1 MKARTKKSA
10 LVLGIIVIPALLG
23 AFYLFSENPSGII
36 TQDTEFTNDD
46 SSDEKD
52 FVFAFYSE
60 IAKDSPE
67 SNLFLS
73 PFSISTAFSMAYEG
87 AAGNTASE
95 MQQVFGFISDDQKR
109 RESISDTL
117 ARLDS
122 KNDLYK
128 LQIANA
134 LWIKDGYQ
142 IKQDYL
148 DTATTYYD
156 STVDNVDFVTNDGVN
171 KINRWTSEKTQGKIK
186 DVLAPDST
194 DELTRMVITNAIYFK
209 GKWGNQFNP
218 GNTSDKLF
226 WLDKDKSVTV
236 PMMKSPADMFNYYE
250 TKDLQAIKMYYV
262 GGDISMIVLLPKD
275 KNGLGSLED
284 SLNMQK
290 LDFIR
295 DMMTMQ
301 PLTIQMPK
309 FEFET
314 EYKLVDSLENLGIHD
329 AFDENNADFQGMTD
343 EQVYLDQAIH
353 KAFVNVNEEG
363 TEAAAITALV
373 VRAQSGP
380 PEPRHEFVADHPFV
394 FIIQENNTGE
404 ILFIGRLANPLI

>member
-1 MKARTKKSA
+1 M
-10 LVLGIIVIPALLG
+10 VLGIIVIPALLG
-23 AFYLFSENPSGII
+23 AFYLFSETSSGII
-36 TQDTEFTNDD
+36 TQDTEFANDD

-67 SNLFLS
+67 SNLFFS
-73 PFSISTAFSMAYEG
+73 PFGISTAFSMAYEG

-109 RESISDTL
+109 REAISDTL
-117 ARLDS
+117 AKLDS
-122 KNDLYK
+122 KNDMYK

-134 LWIKDGYQ
+134 LWVKDGYQ

-236 PMMKSPADMFNYYE
+236 PMMKSPADMFDYYE

-295 DMMTMQ
+295 DMMTRE

-314 EYKLVDSLENLGIHD
+314 EYNLVDSLENLGIHD

-404 ILFIGRLANPLI
+404 ILFIGRLANPLV

>member
-1 MKARTKKSA
+1 LKARTKKLA

-23 AFYLFSENPSGII
+23 AFYLFSETSSGII
-36 TQDTEFTNDD
+36 TQDTEFANDD

-109 RESISDTL
+109 REAISDTL
-117 ARLDS
+117 AKLDS

-134 LWIKDGYQ
+134 LWVKDGYQ

-236 PMMKSPADMFNYYE
+236 PMMKSPADMFDYYE

-295 DMMTMQ
+295 DMMTRE

-329 AFDENNADFQGMTD
+329 AFDKNNADFQGMTD

-404 ILFIGRLANPLI
+404 ILFIGRLANPLV

>member
-1 MKARTKKSA
+1 M
-10 LVLGIIVIPALLG
+10 IPVLLG
-23 AFYLFSENPSGII
+23 AFYLFSETQSGII

-46 SSDEKD
+46 SSYEKD

-73 PFSISTAFSMAYEG
+73 PFGISTAFSMAYEG
-87 AAGNTASE
+87 SAGNTASE
-95 MQQVFGFISDDQKR
+95 IQQVFGFISDDQKR

-117 ARLDS
+117 AKLDS
-122 KNDLYK
+122 KNDMYK

-134 LWIKDGYQ
+134 LWVNEDST

-156 STVDNVDFVTNDGVN
+156 STVDNVDFVTDDGVN

-209 GKWGNQFNP
+209 GKWGQQFNP

-250 TKDLQAIKMYYV
+250 TKDLQAIQMYYV

-275 KNGLGSLED
+275 KNGLDSLED

-290 LDFIR
+290 LDSIR
-295 DMMTMQ
+295 DMMTRE

-314 EYKLVDSLENLGIHD
+314 EYNLVDSLYNLGIHD
-329 AFDENNADFQGMTD
+329 AFDENIADFQGMTD
-343 EQVYLDQAIH
+343 EQVYLEQAIH

-373 VRAQSGP
+373 IRATSGP
-380 PEPRHEFVADHPFV
+380 PEPRHEFIADHPFV

-404 ILFIGRLANPLI
+404 ILFIGRLANPLV

>member
-1 MKARTKKSA
+1 M
-10 LVLGIIVIPALLG
+10 VLGIIVIPALLG

-36 TQDTEFTNDD
+36 TQDTKFTNDD

-117 ARLDS
+117 AKLDS

-134 LWIKDGYQ
+134 LWVKDGYQ
-142 IKQDYL
+142 IKQNYL

-171 KINRWTSEKTQGKIK
+171 KINKWTSEKTQGKIK

-226 WLDKDKSVTV
+226 WLDKDNSVTV
-236 PMMKSPADMFNYYE
+236 PMMKSPADMFDYYE

-295 DMMTMQ
+295 DMMTRE

-329 AFDENNADFQGMTD
+329 AFDKNNADFQGMTD

-404 ILFIGRLANPLI
+404 ILFIGRLANPLV

>member
-1 MKARTKKSA
+1 MKTR
-10 LVLGIIVIPALLG
+10 LLIIIGIIIIPTLLG
-23 AFYLFSENPSGII
+23 AFYLFSETSSGII
-36 TQDTEFTNDD
+36 TQDTEFANDD

-67 SNLFLS
+67 SNLFFS
-73 PFSISTAFSMAYEG
+73 PFGISTAFSMAYEG

-109 RESISDTL
+109 REAISDTL
-117 ARLDS
+117 AKLDS
-122 KNDLYK
+122 KNDMYK

-134 LWIKDGYQ
+134 LWVKDGYQ

-236 PMMKSPADMFNYYE
+236 PMMKSPADMFDYYE

-295 DMMTMQ
+295 DMMTRE

-329 AFDENNADFQGMTD
+329 AFDKNNADFQGMTD

-404 ILFIGRLANPLI
+404 ILFIGRLANPLV

>member
-1 MKARTKKSA
+1 M
-10 LVLGIIVIPALLG
+10 VLGIIVIPALLG
-23 AFYLFSENPSGII
+23 AFYLFSETSSGII
-36 TQDTEFTNDD
+36 TQYTEFANDD

-73 PFSISTAFSMAYEG
+73 PFGISTAFSMAYEG
-87 AAGNTASE
+87 VAGNTASE

-117 ARLDS
+117 AKLDS
-122 KNDLYK
+122 KNDMYK

-134 LWIKDGYQ
+134 LWVKDGYQ

-236 PMMKSPADMFNYYE
+236 PMMKSPADMFDYYE

-295 DMMTMQ
+295 DMMTRE

-314 EYKLVDSLENLGIHD
+314 EYSLVDSLENLGIHD
-329 AFDENNADFQGMTD
+329 AFDKNNADFQGMTD

-363 TEAAAITALV
+363 AEAAAITALV

-394 FIIQENNTGE
+394 FIIQENNTDE
-404 ILFIGRLANPLI
+404 ILFIGRLANPLV

>member
-1 MKARTKKSA
+1 MKTR
-10 LVLGIIVIPALLG
+10 LLIIIGIIIIPTLLG
-23 AFYLFSENPSGII
+23 AFYLFSETSSGII
-36 TQDTEFTNDD
+36 TQDTEFANDD

-109 RESISDTL
+109 RELISDTL

-134 LWIKDGYQ
+134 LWVKDGYQ

-148 DTATTYYD
+148 DTAITYYD

-171 KINRWTSEKTQGKIK
+171 KINKWTSEKTQGKIK

-226 WLDKDKSVTV
+226 WLDKDNSVTV
-236 PMMKSPADMFNYYE
+236 PMMKSPADMFDYYE

-295 DMMTMQ
+295 DMMTRE

-314 EYKLVDSLENLGIHD
+314 EYKLVGSLENLGIHD
-329 AFDENNADFQGMTD
+329 AFDKNNADFQGMTD

-404 ILFIGRLANPLI
+404 ILFIGRLANPLV

>member
-1 MKARTKKSA
+1 M
-10 LVLGIIVIPALLG
+10 LVLGIIAISVVFG
-23 AFYLFSENPSGII
+23 ASYLFSDIPETI
-36 TQDTEFTNDD
+36 TKDTSLTNN
-46 SSDEKD
+46 EPAGKKD
-52 FVFAFYSE
+52 FVFAFYPE
-60 IAKDSPE
+60 IAKASPE

-73 PFSISTAFSMAYEG
+73 PFGISTAFSMAYEG

-134 LWIKDGYQ
+134 LWVTDGYQ

-194 DELTRMVITNAIYFK
+194 DELTRMIITNAIYFK
-209 GKWGNQFNP
+209 VKWGNQFNP

-226 WLDKDKSVTV
+226 WLDKDKSITV
-236 PMMKSPADMFNYYE
+236 PMMKSPADMFDYYE

-290 LDFIR
+290 LDSIR

-404 ILFIGRLANPLI
+404 ILFIGRLANPLV

>member
-1 MKARTKKSA
+1 M
-10 LVLGIIVIPALLG
+10 VLGIIVIPALLG
-23 AFYLFSENPSGII
+23 AFYLFSETSSGII
-36 TQDTEFTNDD
+36 TQDTEFANDD

-67 SNLFLS
+67 SNLFFS
-73 PFSISTAFSMAYEG
+73 PFGISTAFSMAYEG

-109 RESISDTL
+109 REAISDTL
-117 ARLDS
+117 AKLDS
-122 KNDLYK
+122 KNDMYK

-134 LWIKDGYQ
+134 LWVKDGYQ

-236 PMMKSPADMFNYYE
+236 PMMKSPADMFDYYE

-295 DMMTMQ
+295 DMMTRE
-301 PLTIQMPK
+301 PLTIQIPK

-329 AFDENNADFQGMTD
+329 AFDKNNADFQGMTD

-404 ILFIGRLANPLI
+404 ILFIGRLANPLV

>member
-1 MKARTKKSA
+1 M
-10 LVLGIIVIPALLG
+10 IPVLLG
-23 AFYLFSENPSGII
+23 AFYLFSETQSGII

-46 SSDEKD
+46 SSYEKD

-73 PFSISTAFSMAYEG
+73 PFGISTAFSMAYEG
-87 AAGNTASE
+87 SAGNTASE
-95 MQQVFGFISDDQKR
+95 IQQVFGFISDDQKR

-117 ARLDS
+117 AKLDS
-122 KNDLYK
+122 KNDMYK

-134 LWIKDGYQ
+134 LWVNEDST

-156 STVDNVDFVTNDGVN
+156 STVDNVDFVTDDGVN

-209 GKWGNQFNP
+209 GKWGQQFNP

-236 PMMKSPADMFNYYE
+236 SMMKSPADMFNYYE
-250 TKDLQAIKMYYV
+250 TKDLQAIQMYYV

-275 KNGLGSLED
+275 KNGLDSLED

-290 LDFIR
+290 LDSIR
-295 DMMTMQ
+295 DMMTRE

-314 EYKLVDSLENLGIHD
+314 EYNLVDSLYNLGIHD
-329 AFDENNADFQGMTD
+329 AFDENIADFQGMTD
-343 EQVYLDQAIH
+343 EQVYLEQAIH

-373 VRAQSGP
+373 VRATSGP
-380 PEPRHEFVADHPFV
+380 PEPRHEFIADHPFV
-394 FIIQENNTGE
+394 FIIQEDNTGE
-404 ILFIGRLANPLI
+404 ILFIGRLANPLV

>member
-1 MKARTKKSA
+1 MKTR
-10 LVLGIIVIPALLG
+10 LLIIIGIIVIPTLLG
-23 AFYLFSENPSGII
+23 AFYLFSETPYGII
-36 TQDTEFTNDD
+36 TQDIEFTNDD

-73 PFSISTAFSMAYEG
+73 PFGISTAFSMAYEG
-87 AAGNTASE
+87 SAGNTASE
-95 MQQVFGFISDDQKR
+95 MQQVFGFILDDQKR
-109 RESISDTL
+109 REAISDTL
-117 ARLDS
+117 AKLDS
-122 KNDLYK
+122 KNDKYK

-134 LWIKDGYQ
+134 LWINEDST

-218 GNTSDKLF
+218 GNTSDELF

-236 PMMKSPADMFNYYE
+236 PMMKSPADMFDYYE

-275 KNGLGSLED
+275 KNGLGPLEN

-290 LDFIR
+290 LDSIR
-295 DMMTMQ
+295 DMMTRQ

-314 EYKLVDSLENLGIHD
+314 EYNLVESLENLGIHD
-329 AFDENNADFQGMTD
+329 AFNENNRA
-343 EQVYLDQAIH
+343 YLPERSVEYPRPQARP
-353 KAFVNVNEEG
+353 
-363 TEAAAITALV
+363 
-373 VRAQSGP
+373 RAR
-380 PEPRHEFVADHPFV
+380 PRDLHRARPFV
-394 FIIQENNTGE
+394 
-404 ILFIGRLANPLI
+404 

>member
-1 MKARTKKSA
+1 
-10 LVLGIIVIPALLG
+10 VIPVLLG
-23 AFYLFSENPSGII
+23 AFYLFSETQSGII

-46 SSDEKD
+46 SSYEKD

-73 PFSISTAFSMAYEG
+73 PFGISTAFSMAYEG
-87 AAGNTASE
+87 SAGNTASE
-95 MQQVFGFISDDQKR
+95 IQQVFGFISDDQKR

-117 ARLDS
+117 AKLDS
-122 KNDLYK
+122 KNDMYK

-134 LWIKDGYQ
+134 LWVNEDST

-156 STVDNVDFVTNDGVN
+156 STVDNVDFVTDDGVN

-209 GKWGNQFNP
+209 GKWGQQFNP

-250 TKDLQAIKMYYV
+250 TKDLQAIQMYYV

-275 KNGLGSLED
+275 KNGLDSLED

-290 LDFIR
+290 LDSIR
-295 DMMTMQ
+295 DMMTRE

-314 EYKLVDSLENLGIHD
+314 EYNLVDSLYNLGIHD

-343 EQVYLDQAIH
+343 DQVYLEQAIH

-373 VRAQSGP
+373 VRATSGP
-380 PEPRHEFVADHPFV
+380 PEPRHEFIADHPFV
-394 FIIQENNTGE
+394 FIIQEDNTGE
-404 ILFIGRLANPLI
+404 ILFIGRLANPLV

>member
-1 MKARTKKSA
+1 MKTK
-10 LVLGIIVIPALLG
+10 LLIIIGIVVIPTLLG
-23 AFYLFSENPSGII
+23 AFYLFSETPYGII
-36 TQDTEFTNDD
+36 TQDIEFANDD

-60 IAKDSPE
+60 IAKGSPE

-73 PFSISTAFSMAYEG
+73 PFGISTAFSMAYEG
-87 AAGNTASE
+87 SAGNTASE
-95 MQQVFGFISDDQKR
+95 MQQVFGFIPDDQKR

-134 LWIKDGYQ
+134 LWVKDGYQ

-218 GNTSDKLF
+218 GNTSDELF
-226 WLDKDKSVTV
+226 WLDKNKSVTV
-236 PMMKSPADMFNYYE
+236 PMMKSPADMFDYYE

-275 KNGLGSLED
+275 KNGLDSLED

-290 LDFIR
+290 LDSIR

-343 EQVYLDQAIH
+343 EQVYLAQAIH

-373 VRAQSGP
+373 VQFASGP
-380 PEPRHEFVADHPFV
+380 PEPRHEFIADHPFV

-404 ILFIGRLANPLI
+404 ILFIGRLANPLG

>member
-1 MKARTKKSA
+1 
-10 LVLGIIVIPALLG
+10 VIPVLLG
-23 AFYLFSENPSGII
+23 AFYLFSETQSGII
-36 TQDTEFTNDD
+36 TQDKEFTNDD
-46 SSDEKD
+46 SSYEKD

-73 PFSISTAFSMAYEG
+73 PFGISTAFSMAYEG
-87 AAGNTASE
+87 SAGNTASE
-95 MQQVFGFISDDQKR
+95 IQQVFGFISDDQKR

-117 ARLDS
+117 AKLDS
-122 KNDLYK
+122 KNDMYK

-134 LWIKDGYQ
+134 LWVNEDIT

-156 STVDNVDFVTNDGVN
+156 STVDNVDFVTDDGVN

-209 GKWGNQFNP
+209 GKWDQQFNP

-250 TKDLQAIKMYYV
+250 TKDLQAIQMYYV

-275 KNGLGSLED
+275 KNGLDSLED

-290 LDFIR
+290 LDSIR
-295 DMMTMQ
+295 DMMTRE

-314 EYKLVDSLENLGIHD
+314 EYNLVDSLYNLGIHD
-329 AFDENNADFQGMTD
+329 AFDENIADFQGMTD
-343 EQVYLDQAIH
+343 EQVYLEQAIH

-373 VRAQSGP
+373 IRATSGP
-380 PEPRHEFVADHPFV
+380 PEPRHEFIADHPFV

-404 ILFIGRLANPLI
+404 ILFIGRLANPLV

>member
-1 MKARTKKSA
+1 M
-10 LVLGIIVIPALLG
+10 VLGIIVIPALLG
-23 AFYLFSENPSGII
+23 AFYLFSETSSGII
-36 TQDTEFTNDD
+36 TQDTEFANDD

-67 SNLFLS
+67 SNLFFS
-73 PFSISTAFSMAYEG
+73 PFGISTAFSMAYEG

-109 RESISDTL
+109 REAISDTL
-117 ARLDS
+117 AKLDS
-122 KNDLYK
+122 KNDMYK

-134 LWIKDGYQ
+134 LWVKDGYQ

-236 PMMKSPADMFNYYE
+236 PMMKSPADMFYYYE

-295 DMMTMQ
+295 DMMTRE

-329 AFDENNADFQGMTD
+329 AFDKNNADFQGMTD

-404 ILFIGRLANPLI
+404 ILFIGRLANPLG

>member
-1 MKARTKKSA
+1 MKSKIFA
-10 LVLGIIVIPALLG
+10 LVLGIIAISVLFG
-23 AFYLFSENPSGII
+23 ASYLFSDTLETI
-36 TQDTEFTNDD
+36 TKDTSPTNN
-46 SSDEKD
+46 EPVGKKD

-60 IAKDSPE
+60 VAKENND
-67 SNLFLS
+67 SNLFFS

-87 AAGNTASE
+87 ASGNTASE

-109 RESISDTL
+109 RESISNTL

-134 LWIKDGYQ
+134 LWVKEGYQ

-148 DTATTYYD
+148 DTATTYYS
-156 STVDNVDFVTNDGVN
+156 STVDNVDFVTDDGVN
-171 KINRWTSEKTQGKIK
+171 KINNWTSEKTEGKIQ
-186 DVLAPDST
+186 DILSPGST

-209 GKWGNQFNP
+209 GKWGLQFDP
-218 GNTSDKLF
+218 RNTTEELF
-226 WLDKDKSVTV
+226 WIDKDKSVMV

-250 TKDLQAIKMYYV
+250 TKDLQALEMYYV

-275 KNGLGSLED
+275 RNGLDSLED
-284 SLNMQK
+284 FLDMQK
-290 LDFIR
+290 LDSIR

-301 PLTIQMPK
+301 PLTVQMPK

-314 EYKLVDSLENLGIHD
+314 EYNLVNPLVNLGIHD
-329 AFDENNADFQGMTD
+329 AFDKYDADFQGMTD
-343 EQVYLDQAIH
+343 DQVYIYKAIH

-363 TEAAAITALV
+363 TEAAAITALIV
-373 VRAQSGP
+373 QDESGP

-394 FIIQENNTGE
+394 FIIQEKNTDE

>member
-1 MKARTKKSA
+1 M
-10 LVLGIIVIPALLG
+10 VLGIIVIPALLG
-23 AFYLFSENPSGII
+23 AFYLFSETSSAII

-52 FVFAFYSE
+52 FVFEFYSE
-60 IAKDSPE
+60 IAKASPE

-73 PFSISTAFSMAYEG
+73 PFSISTAFSMVYEG
-87 AAGNTASE
+87 AAENTASE

-109 RESISDTL
+109 RELISDTL

-134 LWIKDGYQ
+134 LWVKDGYQ

-171 KINRWTSEKTQGKIK
+171 KINKWTSEKTQGKIK

-236 PMMKSPADMFNYYE
+236 QMMESPADMFNYYE

-343 EQVYLDQAIH
+343 EQVYLAQAIH

-404 ILFIGRLANPLI
+404 ILFIGRLANPLV